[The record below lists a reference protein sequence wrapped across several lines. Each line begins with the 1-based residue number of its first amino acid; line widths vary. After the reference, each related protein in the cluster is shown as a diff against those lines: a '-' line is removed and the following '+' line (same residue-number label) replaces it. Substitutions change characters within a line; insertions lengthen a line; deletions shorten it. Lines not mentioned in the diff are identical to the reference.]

1 MSANCYGKY
10 LARMVLMGW
19 MLLTTLDLHAQEDP
33 EYKLE
38 LGAGVGMMTYQGDFS
53 SSLVKHAQTAFSVVG
68 KYRFNPRMDLS
79 LRVPHGKLKGNAEG
93 LKTWYPSQIDPKY
106 AFSYANTDV
115 CVTYEYNFWPYGT
128 GREYRGAQ
136 PLTPYIAIGLG
147 LNIAKTTGSVVTTN
161 FPIGLGVK
169 YKVAERVNLSA
180 EWMMHFT
187 ASDLIDGVEDPYG
200 IPHSGL
206 FKNCDSFSTLQLS
219 VTYDLWAKCKTCNT
233 DRW

>member
-1 MSANCYGKY
+1 M
-10 LARMVLMGW
+10 
-19 MLLTTLDLHAQEDP
+19 
-33 EYKLE
+33 
-38 LGAGVGMMTYQGDFS
+38 
-53 SSLVKHAQTAFSVVG
+53 
-68 KYRFNPRMDLS
+68 
-79 LRVPHGKLKGNAEG
+79 
-93 LKTWYPSQIDPKY
+93 
-106 AFSYANTDV
+106 
-115 CVTYEYNFWPYGT
+115 
-128 GREYRGAQ
+128 
-136 PLTPYIAIGLG
+136 
-147 LNIAKTTGSVVTTN
+147 VTTN